1 MNILLLFIE
10 LIILFLVIYY
20 SYKKNKYEVLY
31 MLLIILT
38 LLVGIFSNKEVMI
51 FNLNINYSFIISSII
66 ILITKILIQKKGP
79 EEIKNILLLITF
91 TSIIT
96 YILLE
101 TSSLLQ
107 VSNINKKLSV
117 SYNEVFN
124 LNSRT
129 YLSAVASLILSAY
142 LTSVV
147 YHNIRIIKNKIWLSN
162 ALTSIILELIDS
174 TIFCLISYLFK
185 IPFINLIELIVIRYI
200 LKLIISLLGTS
211 LIYSVNEID

>member
-20 SYKKNKYEVLY
+20 SYKKNKYEGLY

-38 LLVGIFSNKEVMI
+38 LLVGIFSNKEIMI

-142 LTSVV
+142 LTSAV

-162 ALTSIILELIDS
+162 TLTSIILELIDS

>member
-10 LIILFLVIYY
+10 LIVLFLVIYY
-20 SYKKNKYEVLY
+20 SYKKNKYEGLY
-31 MLLIILT
+31 ILLIMLT

>member
-20 SYKKNKYEVLY
+20 SYKKNKYEGLY

-38 LLVGIFSNKEVMI
+38 LLVGIFSNKEIMI

-129 YLSAVASLILSAY
+129 YLSAVTSLILSTY

-162 ALTSIILELIDS
+162 TLTSIILELIDS

>member
-20 SYKKNKYEVLY
+20 SYKKNKYEGLY

>member
-20 SYKKNKYEVLY
+20 SYKKNKYEGLY

-38 LLVGIFSNKEVMI
+38 LLVGIFSNKEIMI

-101 TSSLLQ
+101 TSSILQ

-162 ALTSIILELIDS
+162 TLTSIILELIDS

>member
-20 SYKKNKYEVLY
+20 SYKKNKYEGLY

-38 LLVGIFSNKEVMI
+38 LLVGIFSNKEIMI

-129 YLSAVASLILSAY
+129 YLSTVASLILSAY

-162 ALTSIILELIDS
+162 TLTSIILELIDS

>member
-20 SYKKNKYEVLY
+20 SYKKNKYEGLY

-38 LLVGIFSNKEVMI
+38 LLVGIFSNKEIMI

-162 ALTSIILELIDS
+162 TLTSIILELIDS